1 MTDMLNTREKKLLL
15 ISAAIA
21 LVFLVARGLPLV
33 QRWYAEREQS
43 IEQITME
50 VAREQQLLADAELW
64 SQRRQEIE
72 ARAQE
77 MSSQVFQE
85 TSVPLLSASIQRLV
99 REHASAS
106 DISISGASLAETLAT
121 EGWLLVQ
128 QEMSFSMSDQSNTLT
143 FLEGL
148 ENSRPYLA
156 VSAFTMRR
164 ARNQYIG
171 SLTVVG
177 FSRIGAAAPVLE
189 ARR

>member
-1 MTDMLNTREKKLLL
+1 MLNSREKKLLL
-15 ISAAIA
+15 ISAVIA
-21 LVFLVARGLPLV
+21 LVFLAGRGLPLV
-33 QRWYAEREQS
+33 QDWYAERGQV
-43 IEQITME
+43 IEQIAMD

-72 ARAQE
+72 ARAQA

-85 TSVPLLSASIQRLV
+85 TTVPLLSASIQRLV

-106 DISISGASLAETLAT
+106 DINISGASLAESLAT

-128 QEMSFSMSDQSNTLT
+128 QEMSFSMSDQSNTLA
-143 FLEGL
+143 FLERL
-148 ENSRPYLA
+148 ENSQPYLA
-156 VSAFTMRR
+156 VSEFTMRR
-164 ARNQYIG
+164 VRNQYTG

-177 FSRIGAAAPVLE
+177 FSRSGSAAPVLE